1 MPKFDKYGNKI
12 QTFEEIRDMLRSE
25 PNQKKSLDKFIRN
38 AKKHP
43 EIFPN
48 EKVPD
53 EEEEI
58 FLDHDIM
65 NKDYYY
71 QKLAQRLGYSRV
83 YQFGNVNTSLADY
96 DQENKELPKK
106 KGKWNPG
113 DSMLNGEMINFSKL
127 DDHVEGESKRRY
139 AVLLT

>member
-1 MPKFDKYGNKI
+1 
-12 QTFEEIRDMLRSE
+12 MLRNE
-25 PNQKKSLDKFIRN
+25 PTQKKSIDKFMRN

-43 EIFPN
+43 EIYPN

-53 EEEEI
+53 EQTEI

-65 NKDYYY
+65 DKNYYY

-83 YQFGNVNTSLADY
+83 YQFGNVNTSLTDY
-96 DQENKELPKK
+96 DQENSQLQKK

-113 DSMLNGEMINFSKL
+113 DSLLNGEMINFSKL
-127 DDHVEGESKRRY
+127 DDNVEGNNKRR
-139 AVLLT
+139 